1 MPNRNNKGK
10 KVVISRSR
18 KEKKPTMLLEVAKDE
33 ILGAYLNN
41 IYFGKASY
49 GVADAAKTYFG
60 KDVRDL
66 KL

>member
-33 ILGAYLNN
+33 ILGESKEGFEV
-41 IYFGKASY
+41 IKKIRRFGKY
-49 GVADAAKTYFG
+49 YVLVK
-60 KDVRDL
+60 RN
-66 KL
+66 

>member
-33 ILGAYLNN
+33 ILEESKEGFE
-41 IYFGKASY
+41 IIKKIRRFGKYYAL
-49 GVADAAKTYFG
+49 VK
-60 KDVRDL
+60 RN
-66 KL
+66 

>member
-33 ILGAYLNN
+33 ILGESKEGFE
-41 IYFGKASY
+41 IIKKIRRF
-49 GVADAAKTYFG
+49 
-60 KDVRDL
+60 
-66 KL
+66 

>member
-33 ILGAYLNN
+33 ILGESKEGFE
-41 IYFGKASY
+41 IIKKIRRFGKYHAL
-49 GVADAAKTYFG
+49 VK
-60 KDVRDL
+60 RN
-66 KL
+66 

>member
-33 ILGAYLNN
+33 ILGESKEGFEIIKKIRRFWKYYALVKRN
-41 IYFGKASY
+41 
-49 GVADAAKTYFG
+49 
-60 KDVRDL
+60 
-66 KL
+66 